1 MTLNPVFRVG
11 TSSRRTTS
19 WSLPRPG
26 GPRYIVVAA
35 GAKCL
40 VVEDLLHRQLR
51 FRNWLGS
58 SAVIV
63 ARADA
68 AIQELQRQPFD
79 MVFLDR
85 DLGLNAG
92 YGEDVA
98 KFLAEMKP
106 RFAGRVY
113 IHSANHVAAE
123 YMRKILADAG
133 INVEAT
139 PFDLLGIIRENVQST
154 K

>member
-11 TSSRRTTS
+11 TSSRRATS

-68 AIQELQRQPFD
+68 AIQELQRQSFD
-79 MVFLDR
+79 VVFLDR

-92 YGEDVA
+92 FGEDVGVHLNA
-98 KFLAEMKP
+98 T
-106 RFAGRVY
+106 RYAGRV
-113 IHSANHVAAE
+113 IVHSTNPFGVELIKKALGDIAAE
-123 YMRKILADAG
+123 IA
-133 INVEAT
+133 
-139 PFDLLGIIRENVQST
+139 PFDMLGVLRENA
-154 K
+154 